1 MSLITP
7 GNQYGDIRRQA
18 QQTHG
23 LTPVEAERLSDR
35 FENFLPQITKTA
47 DRRSNF
53 DDVLPPG
60 ANWAPGRTAQMGGAQ
75 YSPTF
80 PGAGN
85 MGKSLYT
92 QQRPYMPEF
101 DSPDRQQ
108 FPVHRILANRYWRL
122 FYKLDPV
129 VGTCLDLYS
138 QLPWSKFKLAGPGVE
153 GSILKTCDSMC
164 EETNLLGVLPM
175 LTTEFYVTGE
185 ALPHAFFDQDKG
197 YWTYIALHNPDQ
209 IEVIDAPFI
218 KMDPILEFV
227 PDDRLRSV
235 VSSDHPAMRKIR
247 EEMPPEL
254 ISRIQSR
261 QNIPLSPVNATFIP
275 RKLHPYDT
283 RGTSIMTRLWR
294 IFMFEDGVFN
304 ASIQTARRHASPLK
318 FALLG
323 NAQTGW
329 IPGPE
334 HEAKLLQLLAQA
346 ELDPLAWIVYHY
358 GIKFEMIGTTDR
370 IMSIRDQ
377 WETIERIKLI
387 ALGISKSFLTGE
399 VTYASAATG
408 LQVFLQRLKAFRS
421 YIEQKWIRPKLF
433 QPVAEINGWIRRSPA
448 EVQHR
453 FRIKRSQKELL
464 EERRYIVPEIVWEK
478 SLDPT
483 VDAALVNAM
492 QALEQMGVKFSKTSK
507 MATVGFS
514 FEEETRKL
522 AQERDFERQ
531 FLPKV
536 PQEKK
541 EEEGGGGGMGLGG
554 GEPPPPPPGGEEGG
568 GEGPPPAPG
577 AGGGAGPGG
586 GEGPPPGA
594 GGEMPA
600 AAAAKTG
607 NLAKHADNKKPSIKK
622 LQEDNGPVR
631 GPADSSILKSRV
643 WVENQCGNWHADEVE
658 ALVDALDRL
667 DTSSALWFP
676 LTNEPSFRAAV
687 VSGDRYG
694 AWDVITVYLR
704 HQNYP
709 EVDIEELRQ
718 ILVAEQWLPANDT
731 DKLQRLE
738 DGLDEPKEDNFL
750 IGADNVGPNRNLSG
764 DISTRLAEARRKA
777 ALVPESL

>member
-1 MSLITP
+1 MLIQP
-7 GNQYGDIRRQA
+7 GNQYGDVRKQA
-18 QQTHG
+18 SQPIHG
-23 LTPVEAERLSDR
+23 LTGTEIERLADR
-35 FENFLPQITKTA
+35 FENFLPQITKAA
-47 DRRSNF
+47 DRRSIF
-53 DDVLPPG
+53 DDVLPNG
-60 ANWAPGRTAQMGGAQ
+60 ANWDPRRTAQMGGPQ
-75 YSPTF
+75 MSPTF

-122 FYKLDPV
+122 FYKLDPI

-153 GSILKTCDSMC
+153 GSILKTADSMC
-164 EETNLLGVLPM
+164 EESNLLGVLPM

-235 VSSDHPAMRKIR
+235 VSSDHPAMRRIR

-294 IFMFEDGVFN
+294 VFMFEDGVFN

-358 GIKFEMIGTTDR
+358 GIKFEMVGTTDR

-408 LQVFLQRLKAFRS
+408 LQVFLQRLKAFRN

-464 EERRYIVPEIVWEK
+464 EEKRYIVPEIVWEK

-531 FLPKV
+531 FLPKI

-541 EEEGGGGGMGLGG
+541 EEEGGGGGGGMGLG
-554 GEPPPPPPGGEEGG
+554 GEPPPPPPGGEEGAG
-568 GEGPPPAPG
+568 GEGAPPA
-577 AGGGAGPGG
+577 GGAGAGPPGG
-586 GEGPPPGA
+586 APPPG
-594 GGEMPA
+594 GPGEMPA
-600 AAAAKTG
+600 AAAKT
-607 NLAKHADNKKPSIKK
+607 AQKKDDKKQLMK
-622 LQEDNGPVR
+622 LQEDQGPVR
-631 GPADSSILKSRV
+631 GRADSSILKSSI
-643 WVENQCGNWHADEVE
+643 WIENQYGNWHADEIE
-658 ALVDALDRL
+658 SLMDALDRL
-667 DTSSALWFP
+667 DSSSALWFP
-676 LTNEPSFRAAV
+676 LTNEPAFRSAV
-687 VSGDRYG
+687 VSGDRMG
-694 AWDVITVYLR
+694 AFDVITTYLR
-704 HQNYP
+704 SQGYP
-709 EVDIEELRQ
+709 DVDIDELRQ
-718 ILVAEQWLPANDT
+718 ILVAEQYLPANDM
-731 DKLQRLE
+731 DRLQRLE
-738 DGLDEPKEDNFL
+738 NEFTDSQDDNFL
-750 IGADNVGPNRNLSG
+750 IGADRPGINNNLSG
-764 DISTRLAEARRKA
+764 DISARLAEARRRA
-777 ALVPESL
+777 AITPESL